1 MGHKVNPIS
10 FRLGKLQSWKSKW
23 FARKNFAFLLEED
36 IKLRDFIEKKLK
48 SAGISRVEILRSSNK
63 ATFVIKSS
71 RPGVVIGREG
81 AGIEELR
88 KILKK
93 KMQDPKIEVKL
104 DIEEVRTPWLDASLV
119 AQNIAEQIEKRV
131 NFRRVMKTALR
142 QVMEVGARGVKIMVA
157 GRLNGADMARTEW
170 LTEGRLPL
178 QTLRADI
185 DFGKEEAD
193 TKYGKIGVK
202 VWIYKGEVFTRERK
216 GT

>member
-119 AQNIAEQIEKRV
+119 AQN
-131 NFRRVMKTALR
+131 
-142 QVMEVGARGVKIMVA
+142 
-157 GRLNGADMARTEW
+157 
-170 LTEGRLPL
+170 LPL
-178 QTLRADI
+178 INAAAVGVYWHGLAGDI
-185 DFGKEEAD
+185 ALKKVGDLPLTAND
-193 TKYGKIGVK
+193 LLNNLATAYLQIVK
-202 VWIYKGEVFTRERK
+202 
-216 GT
+216 